1 MTNILTILLLVV
13 GFLLIVSVMMQPSK
27 QQDALSA
34 LSGGAT
40 DLFTERKSRGFE
52 AIMRRIT
59 TVLGALWF
67 IIALILMYLAA
78 H

>member
-1 MTNILTILLLVV
+1 MTNFLTILLLVV

-34 LSGGAT
+34 LSGGVT

-52 AIMRRIT
+52 AVMRRVT
-59 TVLGALWF
+59 AVLGTIWF